1 MLLWLSLALGKFGMK
16 NNLPLSMSRR
26 HTLAHLLC
34 STAWTRFL
42 PLGLML
48 ATPGNVAQAEENEMS
63 RDQRD
68 GEIISQINSQLK
80 ELGIKT
86 VTGIGPVD
94 EEGNTCVVFMVGKD
108 QVDIPKKLEIK
119 LSNEKQQSVSL
130 DFQEAEERAEL
141 FNGTFGFPLPLQHS
155 GPMMG
160 GDPIWNNNGAYFGTI
175 TFAADMGSPIMI
187 EGYSCANECVS
198 CNHALYV
205 AGQTTIST
213 SKKKDSMSLTWNIVP
228 PSGLFW
234 IDVAGATINSGIP
247 FTALE
252 VRGLGGIKAT
262 KQPTT
267 GIRVSK
273 YGAATGLTSG
283 RDGGIALKEVDH
295 VSHPY
300 EMFTVRMVQGPFSAK
315 GDSGAAVLDA
325 DRNFVGIVFSGITNE
340 TYYLHA
346 LPNGQAPPD
355 QNLSKVTIAGL

>member
-1 MLLWLSLALGKFGMK
+1 MK

-26 HTLAHLLC
+26 RTLAHLLC

-42 PLGLML
+42 PLGLMFS
-48 ATPGNVAQAEENEMS
+48 TPGNVVRAEVNEMS

-68 GEIISQINSQLK
+68 GEIISQINSRLK

-94 EEGNTCVVFMVGKD
+94 EEGNTCLVFMVGKD
-108 QVDIPKKLEIK
+108 QADIPKELEIK
-119 LSNEKQQSVSL
+119 FSNEKQQSVSL

-141 FNGTFGFPLPLQHS
+141 FNGTFVFPPPLQHS

-160 GDPIWNNNGAYFGTI
+160 GDPIWNNDGAYFGTI
-175 TFAADMGSPIMI
+175 TFAAQMGSPIMI

-205 AGQTTIST
+205 AGQTAIST
-213 SKKKDSMSLTWNIVP
+213 SKYPDSMSLTWNIVP
-228 PSGLFW
+228 PSGMFW

-273 YGAATGLTSG
+273 FGAATGLTSG

-300 EMFTVRMVQGPFSAK
+300 EKFTVRVVQGPFSAK
-315 GDSGAAVLDA
+315 GDSGA
-325 DRNFVGIVFSGITNE
+325 
-340 TYYLHA
+340 
-346 LPNGQAPPD
+346 P
-355 QNLSKVTIAGL
+355 

>member
-1 MLLWLSLALGKFGMK
+1 M
-16 NNLPLSMSRR
+16 
-26 HTLAHLLC
+26 
-34 STAWTRFL
+34 
-42 PLGLML
+42 GLML
-48 ATPGNVAQAEENEMS
+48 AAPGNVAQAEENEMS

-80 ELGIKT
+80 ERGIKT
-86 VTGIGPVD
+86 ITGIGPVD
-94 EEGNTCVVFMVGKD
+94 EEGNTCVVLMEGKD
-108 QVDIPKKLEIK
+108 QADIPKELEIK

-130 DFQEAEERAEL
+130 DFREAEERAEL
-141 FNGTFGFPLPLQHS
+141 FASAFPLPPQHS

-160 GDPIWNNNGAYFGTI
+160 GDPVWNNDGAYFGTI
-175 TFAADMGSPIMI
+175 TFAAGPGSPIVI
-187 EGYSCANECVS
+187 EGYPCANESVS
-198 CNHALYV
+198 CNHVLYV
-205 AGQTTIST
+205 AGQTAIST
-213 SKKKDSMSLTWNIVP
+213 RKDPNSMSLTWNIVP
-228 PSGLFW
+228 PSGPFW

-252 VRGLGGIKAT
+252 VRGLGGIKAA

-295 VSHPY
+295 VGHPF

-325 DRNFVGIVFSGITNE
+325 DRNFVGVVFSGMTNE

-355 QNLSKVTIAGL
+355 PNLSKVTIAGL